1 LGYAFRFVELA
12 QEINA
17 GMPAYVVRRI
27 QDLLNDQALPLRN
40 SQVLLMGVTYKADI
54 ADVRES
60 PAVDVAQALLDLG
73 ARISFIDPFVDS
85 WAVDGSKI
93 EKVDDLT
100 DGLRE
105 AQVAVLLQAHSA
117 FDHDVIASSGT
128 CTLDTRG
135 VLSGPNV
142 VRL

>member
-1 LGYAFRFVELA
+1 
-12 QEINA
+12 
-17 GMPAYVVRRI
+17 
-27 QDLLNDQALPLRN
+27 
-40 SQVLLMGVTYKADI
+40 MGVTYKADI

-73 ARISFIDPFVDS
+73 ARVSFIDPFVSS
-85 WAVDGSKI
+85 WAVDGSEIK
-93 EKVDDLT
+93 KVADLN

-105 AQVAVLLQAHSA
+105 AQVAVLLQAHSV
-117 FDHDVIASSGT
+117 FDRDVIASSGT